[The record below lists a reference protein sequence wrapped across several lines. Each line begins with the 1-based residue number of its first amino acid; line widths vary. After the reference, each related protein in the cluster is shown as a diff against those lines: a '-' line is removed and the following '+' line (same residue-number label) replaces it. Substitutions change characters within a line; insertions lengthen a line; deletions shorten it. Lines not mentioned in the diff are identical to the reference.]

1 MEASIL
7 KEFLETIER
16 LVREELVPAEEE
28 TIASDRVSERI
39 RGLLRDLGL
48 YGMTVPEEYGGLGM
62 TSAEEVDVLFRLC
75 FASVAYRNLL
85 GTNNGVGSGAL
96 LAVGSAEQKQKYLPE
111 IAAGRIV
118 TAFAITENDSGSDAS
133 SLRTQARKVEGGW
146 QINGVKRFIT
156 NAPEAQLFTV
166 LARSSERPGASGI
179 SAFLVERNTP
189 GISIGS
195 PEKKMGQQGSHV
207 ADVILSDVFVSDS
220 SMLGGEGE
228 GLKLAMRLVNR
239 GRLTIAAA
247 SVGVAERALHEA
259 LQYAIQRRQF
269 GSRIA
274 DFQLVQALLADSRA
288 EIAAAKALV
297 RETAGRHSAGEDIQ
311 LDASCAKM
319 FASEMAGRVADRAVQ
334 IHGGMGYMV
343 GTVAERLY
351 RDARL
356 FRIYEGTTQIQQITI
371 AKQMLR
377 QLG

>member
-62 TSAEEVDVLFRLC
+62 TSAEEVEVLFRLC

>member
-62 TSAEEVDVLFRLC
+62 TSAEEVEVLFRLC

-207 ADVILSDVFVSDS
+207 ADVILSDVFVPDS

>member
-1 MEASIL
+1 MDASIL

-39 RGLLRDLGL
+39 RGLLRDIGL

-62 TSAEEVDVLFRLC
+62 TSAEEVEVLFRLC

-96 LAVGSAEQKQKYLPE
+96 LAVGSAEQKRKYLPE

-133 SLRTQARKVEGGW
+133 SLRTQARKIDGGW
-146 QINGVKRFIT
+146 QINGMKRFIT

-207 ADVILSDVFVSDS
+207 ADVILSDVFVPDG

-297 RETAGRHSAGEDIQ
+297 RETAGRHSAGEDIL

-343 GTVAERLY
+343 GTVVERLY
-351 RDARL
+351 RDVRL

>member
-28 TIASDRVSERI
+28 TIASDRVSERV

-62 TSAEEVDVLFRLC
+62 TSAEEVEVLFRLC

-96 LAVGSAEQKQKYLPE
+96 LAVGSAEQKQKYLPD

-207 ADVILSDVFVSDS
+207 ADVILSDVFVPDS

-297 RETAGRHSAGEDIQ
+297 RQTAGRHSAGEDIQ